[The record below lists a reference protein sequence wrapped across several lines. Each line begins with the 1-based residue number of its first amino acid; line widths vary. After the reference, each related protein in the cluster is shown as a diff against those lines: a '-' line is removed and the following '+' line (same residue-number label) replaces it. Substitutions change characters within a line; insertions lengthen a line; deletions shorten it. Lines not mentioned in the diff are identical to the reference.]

1 MYFYRKKHIYE
12 GGPLVVHASHSRWEF
27 SEPICISVPGGVV
40 RGCVQLWWIF
50 FENFQ
55 RVCPFHYGWF
65 ISTPALLSVQ
75 QFMTQNVITPLTPPF
90 QSPDPAP
97 SDFFSCCFPG
107 WEKKKALKGKRCAD
121 VENVKQKT
129 TEVLKGITI
138 DKFKKLFWAVEETS
152 PHQVYCINWSIL
164 WRSLNFKHARI
175 NTQFFINKCG
185 SFGVPPYILY
195 HSFCF

>member
-1 MYFYRKKHIYE
+1 MRVLRTHLYQRTRWCCKRLCSALVNFFWKLSASLPISLWVIYKHTCLTECSAVYDPKRHY
-12 GGPLVVHASHSRWEF
+12 PLNPTLPVTRSCPKW
-27 SEPICISVPGGVV
+27 
-40 RGCVQLWWIF
+40 LF
-50 FENFQ
+50 F
-55 RVCPFHYGWF
+55 
-65 ISTPALLSVQ
+65 LLLPWV
-75 QFMTQNVITPLTPPF
+75 
-90 QSPDPAP
+90 
-97 SDFFSCCFPG
+97 G
-107 WEKKKALKGKRCAD
+107 KKKALKGKHCAD

>member
-1 MYFYRKKHIYE
+1 MYFYRKKHIYV

-107 WEKKKALKGKRCAD
+107 WEKKKSPQRETLCRCGKCETKNNRS
-121 VENVKQKT
+121 VKRHHNWQVQKT
-129 TEVLKGITI
+129 VLSSRRNIASSSVLHQLEHTLKVTE
-138 DKFKKLFWAVEETS
+138 F
-152 PHQVYCINWSIL
+152 
-164 WRSLNFKHARI
+164 
-175 NTQFFINKCG
+175 
-185 SFGVPPYILY
+185 
-195 HSFCF
+195 